1 MSDFLKGLGYY
12 IPPELRNLGSN
23 INQLARFLRT
33 PDPRISYKNL
43 MTSTANTRLP
53 ALGTY
58 ASDLAAFLADAGLLR
73 GSGRVISKTSEFGG
87 KVGKSIDEKI
97 ADLVNKI
104 GSKKATKAEEILKD
118 LDDETLMLT
127 KPDDL
132 INVLNEGG
140 LEGKISS
147 NVAQNIKNLIFNN
160 LSKESDTC

>member
-73 GSGRVISKTSEFGG
+73 GSGKVISKTSEIGG
-87 KVGKSIDEKI
+87 NIGKKADEKI
-97 ADLVNKI
+97 A
-104 GSKKATKAEEILKD
+104 S
-118 LDDETLMLT
+118 
-127 KPDDL
+127 L
-132 INVLNEGG
+132 IQRF
-140 LEGKISS
+140 GKI
-147 NVAQNIKNLIFNN
+147 NL
-160 LSKESDTC
+160 LTQKRY